1 MQHYCK
7 HSSERWDGHW
17 QQLMLMMCGRQYLR
31 METAHAALINTVI
44 TMKVCVFLCCI
55 GPSSENTAPQ
65 SRANPGSNQG
75 ADNWASTWIHSASRR
90 RRKNLEQFKL
100 VPLCLHKRN
109 ICSASEPFFPPPFPS
124 FLFFLLSLVAPFSS
138 TSVSPFSPVHSRLS
152 LPHTF
157 GFDWMWKRLFLSLPL
172 AFRPL
177 WSRWS
182 EPNIICILNERSL
195 KGALLWN
202 AGWCNKIRNK
212 QKHTSSQGSPL

>member
-55 GPSSENTAPQ
+55 GPSSQNTAPQ

-109 ICSASEPFFPPPFPS
+109 ICSASEPFSPPPFPS
-124 FLFFLLSLVAPFSS
+124 FLFFSSHSWLLFLPPLFLHFLLCTPVSLRLTHSVLTGCESVSSSPSLSLSGRCGAAEVNLTLFAFLMSA
-138 TSVSPFSPVHSRLS
+138 L
-152 LPHTF
+152 
-157 GFDWMWKRLFLSLPL
+157 WKALCCETQ
-172 AFRPL
+172 A
-177 WSRWS
+177 
-182 EPNIICILNERSL
+182 
-195 KGALLWN
+195 GAT
-202 AGWCNKIRNK
+202 K
-212 QKHTSSQGSPL
+212 